1 MKAIE
6 RLDYGVFMALT
17 LCKSSTIVAASQ
29 LAILVDENTKKHC
42 LAYFLETTKV
52 EAVIIEVKSGERNK
66 NLASC
71 QHIWESLSQHHFDRK
86 ALLIN
91 LGGGVIGDMGFAAS
105 TFKRGIDFLQI
116 PYHSWAMVDA
126 SIGVN

>member
-6 RLDYGVFMALT
+6 RLDYGIFIGPNSLQEFDY
-17 LCKSSTIVAASQ
+17 SSYSQ

-91 LGGGVIGDMGFAAS
+91 LGGGVIGDMGGFAAS

-116 PYHSWAMVDA
+116 PTTLWPW
-126 SIGVN
+126 